1 MRRLALFN
9 LTTYIKSKKLRPT
22 TYACYETLIRV
33 HIKECLGFA
42 KLVDLKPEQVQ
53 AFYNKK
59 LSDGLSE
66 RTVNYLHVIL
76 NGALSQ
82 ALKLGKV
89 SRNVAKLTE
98 PPRQKAKEMRVLT
111 VEEQAKFYE
120 AIRDERLGT
129 LFLLSLA
136 TGMRRGE
143 LLALT
148 WDNVNLKEGFIK
160 VTKSLVRV
168 KTDFRE
174 DAKKKTELMILE
186 PKTEKGKR
194 VIPLMD
200 SLAIEL
206 KEHRKRQMEEIN
218 KATDM
223 NTGESL
229 YDKTNNLVFCTPLGK
244 PIEPRNLNRIFYR
257 LIDKA
262 GIGKAN
268 LHSLRHTFAR

>member
-1 MRRLALFN
+1 M
-9 LTTYIKSKKLRPT
+9 
-22 TYACYETLIRV
+22 
-33 HIKECLGFA
+33 
-42 KLVDLKPEQVQ
+42 
-53 AFYNKK
+53 
-59 LSDGLSE
+59 
-66 RTVNYLHVIL
+66 
-76 NGALSQ
+76 
-82 ALKLGKV
+82 GKV

-186 PKTEKGKR
+186 QRPK
-194 VIPLMD
+194 
-200 SLAIEL
+200 
-206 KEHRKRQMEEIN
+206 
-218 KATDM
+218 KAR
-223 NTGESL
+223 GL
-229 YDKTNNLVFCTPLGK
+229 FL
-244 PIEPRNLNRIFYR
+244 
-257 LIDKA
+257 
-262 GIGKAN
+262 
-268 LHSLRHTFAR
+268 